1 MYEELNSLEPPITFG
16 WFDPESIRGEKSDTD
31 PDDVK
36 AYVERALKHS
46 FESKH
51 SFILAPYYER

>member
-1 MYEELNSLEPPITFG
+1 MNCLEPPIKFG
-16 WFDPESIRGEKSDTD
+16 WLDPESISGAKSATD

-36 AYVERALKHS
+36 AYVERALKQS

-51 SFILAPYYER
+51 TFIMAPYYER